1 MHPSLSCLKRLQD
14 TKANIRIDF
23 ELRDEERVGMPVE
36 CTTMTSDG
44 DVKEAMAIDRRR
56 LNESEV
62 MKYLARGISSALG
75 DAGSWRKAE

>member
-44 DVKEAMAIDRRR
+44 DVKEGKIAVCR
-56 LNESEV
+56 
-62 MKYLARGISSALG
+62 MKIEIGSSC
-75 DAGSWRKAE
+75 WVRIE